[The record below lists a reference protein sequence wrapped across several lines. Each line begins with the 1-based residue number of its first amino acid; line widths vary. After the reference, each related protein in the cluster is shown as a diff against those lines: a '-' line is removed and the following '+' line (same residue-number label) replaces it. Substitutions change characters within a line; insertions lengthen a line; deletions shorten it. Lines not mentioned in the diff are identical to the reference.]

1 MRALLFTAV
10 IASALGA
17 AGVQAQQQD
26 ADPDAACRLV
36 VQRSRMTDDGRR
48 SMQEL
53 MRSAKAAGLMDR
65 LMHLA
70 KSVGNG
76 DVPAGIER
84 VLEMMERKDR
94 QSGG

>member
-1 MRALLFTAV
+1 MRAALLAAV
-10 IASALGA
+10 VASALGA

-26 ADPDAACRLV
+26 ADPEAACRLI

-48 SMQEL
+48 AMQEL
-53 MRSAKAAGLMDR
+53 MRSTQAPDLMDR

-76 DVPAGIER
+76 DVTAGIER
-84 VLEMMERKDR
+84 ILEMMERKDR
-94 QSGG
+94 QGG

>member
-1 MRALLFTAV
+1 VRAVLLAAV
-10 IASALGA
+10 VVSALGA

-53 MRSAKAAGLMDR
+53 MRSAKASDLMDR

-76 DVPAGIER
+76 DVTAGVER
-84 VLEMMERKDR
+84 VLVMMERKDK
-94 QSGG
+94 SGG

>member
-10 IASALGA
+10 MASALGA

-26 ADPDAACRLV
+26 ADPDAACRLI

-53 MRSAKAAGLMDR
+53 MRSTKAADLMDR

-76 DVPAGIER
+76 DIPAGVER
-84 VLEMMERKDR
+84 ILEVMERKDR
-94 QSGG
+94 QGG